1 MATYTVVI
9 LVFYSIRLVDVIVIV
24 YLCVLSSWEVLAA
37 RDGGKKL
44 GIASAA
50 GDTLVESC

>member
-9 LVFYSIRLVDVIVIV
+9 LVFYSIRRVVIVIV

>member
-37 RDGGKKL
+37 RDGGKKM

-50 GDTLVESC
+50 GDTLIW